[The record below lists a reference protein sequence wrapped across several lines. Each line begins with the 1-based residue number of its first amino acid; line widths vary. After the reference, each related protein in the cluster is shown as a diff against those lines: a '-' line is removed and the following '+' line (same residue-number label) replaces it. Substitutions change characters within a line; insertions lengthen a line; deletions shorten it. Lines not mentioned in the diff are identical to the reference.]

1 MLIIEVIHKLEA
13 FVLLKFIKYAY
24 LVGLIWW
31 VFIYR
36 KQVTTYEIKHFYF
49 YHDMDLINDIFALTC
64 V

>member
-36 KQVTTYEIKHFYF
+36 KH
-49 YHDMDLINDIFALTC
+49 MDLINDIFALTC